1 MNPGAIYSKTGKG
14 VQEASGRTSL
24 LSRADRAV
32 LVQIDGKT
40 TFAELKG
47 KFDKISPEQLEA
59 LIARLDRDGFVR
71 EVSGGV
77 PSAPSAAAP
86 AARPTAP
93 GPEAA
98 SARPGRAETPTGP
111 ARRSGSADL
120 DFTQISA
127 AADRRDSAA
136 YETDEESQ
144 ARRMAEEAEAI
155 ARAAAEARAK
165 AEAEAKAKAEAEAK
179 VRAAREAAMRLAAEA
194 RARAEAERRARE
206 EAEERARREQEELR
220 ARLEEERRAREEA
233 EHRAR
238 EEAER
243 RAREEAERLAREEAE
258 RVRREAEERARREQE
273 ELRARLEEERRA
285 REEAERGAREGAAAV
300 ADLHGAETQIVTT
313 IAGGPPVAGSPPA
326 GALDSAVPSED
337 ALLADFEAFARREE
351 EERRAREEELRRRKE
366 EGARRQREE
375 EARRQREAEE
385 MLAREAEERRRRL
398 EEERRLLEEA
408 DRRARE
414 EEERRLREVEARK
427 REALEALAAAR
438 DQVPAEVPEPAGD
451 LGGQELRHRAERVAA
466 RQRSEHASAAI
477 GRAPPAAR
485 PRRWGRSVAVALFT
499 VLAAGLTAVHFIPQ
513 PAADYERLA
522 SEAFGLPVRIGNA
535 RFSLWGG
542 IQLRFEG
549 VSVGRMLKA
558 ERVRA
563 GVGLAALGGGATDIA
578 WLQLEEAVLEQ
589 AAVAEALLGR
599 LRGGELRIGEI
610 RAARLRLEGPLEL
623 PQLDVEAIFGPDRA
637 LQRVELRGPEKLYA
651 KIVRDSGQA
660 RVEVTAE
667 RFVLPFAP
675 ALALRTFAAQG
686 RLGADAF
693 TIGQFDGRV
702 LDGVI
707 EGRGE
712 LRWHPVWSFTGT
724 LQAKNIN
731 AAVFAPALVSEGRLE
746 GSGTFTMSAR
756 EPSRLTE
763 SARLQGAVRVEKGT
777 VGSFDFVRAIQS
789 RGVQS
794 GGRTPFNILAA
805 QVSWERERVQ
815 LRGIALEAGALN
827 IGGTFEAVPA
837 GAVSGRLFA
846 ELRTPARLIRETFS
860 LGGTLAA
867 PTLSQ

>member
-206 EAEERARREQEELR
+206 
-220 ARLEEERRAREEA
+220 
-233 EHRAR
+233 
-238 EEAER
+238 
-243 RAREEAERLAREEAE
+243 
-258 RVRREAEERARREQE
+258 EAEERARREQE